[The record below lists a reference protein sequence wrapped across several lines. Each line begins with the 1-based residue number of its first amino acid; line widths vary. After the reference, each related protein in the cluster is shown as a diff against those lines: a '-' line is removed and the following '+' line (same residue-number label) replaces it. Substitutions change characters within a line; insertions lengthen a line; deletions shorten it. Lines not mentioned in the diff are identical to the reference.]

1 MELGRGGQETLIF
14 LTLPLSPPLPVFF
27 SNVSN
32 VSNAKSIILRILKNV
47 RARRGSGGNLAHRL
61 LPQSRRWRPREA
73 LS

>member
-27 SNVSN
+27 SN

-61 LPQSRRWRPREA
+61 LPQSRRWRLREA